1 MIDAPAVAGVVVV
14 VSGPPIVVEG
24 PLRVDLIRGP
34 RGGAGGGNEAGA
46 GPWGDVLSDV

>member
-34 RGGAGGGNEAGA
+34 RGGAGGDKAGA

>member
-1 MIDAPAVAGVVVV
+1 MIDAPAAGVVVV
-14 VSGPPIVVEG
+14 SHPPVVEG

-34 RGGAGGGNEAGA
+34 RGGAGGKAGA